1 MAGKVIALY
10 VYACQRCGQV
20 QDHEPERCCGVVRSS
35 LAVSRPGRALPHLA
49 PPPTGARCPPW
60 IGVSVA
66 SRAPSLPGRLATP
79 SAADVAG
86 LALRRCYEGLQSG
99 RPAVSV
105 RDAVVL
111 VRPAHEIEHDAAS
124 QGAGND
130 ARWQATLRE
139 ILWLA
144 RRHLGEGWK
153 PFAADLRASGAMNL
167 LWGPP
172 PPRPAARLLPGV
184 ERCELVAR
192 LLQRY
197 RSHLCSVRRG
207 ADGCIS
213 MRDDWFASVR
223 HPDTAS
229 RGYACPQFG
238 SCGCKR
244 RSQRPAARSS
254 T

>member
-10 VYACQRCGQV
+10 VYACQRCGHV

-86 LALRRCYEGLQSG
+86 LALKRCYEGLQSG
-99 RPAVSV
+99 RSAVSV

-111 VRPAHEIEHDAAS
+111 VRLAHEIEHDAES

-172 PPRPAARLLPGV
+172 PPRPAARLLPG
-184 ERCELVAR
+184 
-192 LLQRY
+192 
-197 RSHLCSVRRG
+197 RR
-207 ADGCIS
+207 A
-213 MRDDWFASVR
+213 MRACC
-223 HPDTAS
+223 TAS
-229 RGYACPQFG
+229 SAVPEPSVFSQKGCRWPYQHARRLVRKRPASGHCEPGYACPQFG